1 MRNVLEFFEKTTIE
15 YPNKIGF
22 TDSSRKA
29 TFSEVMKNAK
39 AIGTYLSQEGTKRP
53 VAILIDKS
61 VRCIESMLG
70 AMYAGDFYV
79 VVDVQL

>member
-53 VAILIDKS
+53 VAK
-61 VRCIESMLG
+61 
-70 AMYAGDFYV
+70 
-79 VVDVQL
+79 